1 MEERTMGE
9 PTVAEGSKRD
19 AERARS
25 TELTR
30 LTTWFEAEQGSVV
43 VVHGRRGVGK
53 GRLAED
59 LVREA
64 RNRSGTV
71 VFEARVPELGGRCF
85 HPFAEIAHRAMI
97 WAEQAGLPE
106 AVVDD
111 VYHDLSPVLDY
122 AVADEAE
129 ESPSLDQKLRFF
141 DGFRRLLLAVGE
153 RARVLAVVH
162 DVERADPDTL
172 ELASYLSEELFGD
185 AALDPESAR
194 PGLLLLCCRDD
205 EHTPLEVRDFLEEM
219 LGRPSVRGLRMSGLD
234 LEGLRRYVQSPHVL
248 QKLLAASEGL
258 PQELDALI
266 DSLPSNVEEL
276 FERKMT
282 SMEPLEQSLLAALA
296 VSGRPASSR
305 SLADVLQHPV
315 RTVAK
320 SLSALREQKV
330 LDRRIIDGEFHF
342 SFLRRRDLEVA
353 ERTLGDDE
361 RRRLHQG
368 WANALSKEPEQST
381 TALLAHHQLRSGEP
395 QRGVPL
401 AIQAAETYAVGGAF
415 HAALEMLE
423 EALPHATGELRLS
436 ILNRVTEIAP
446 LVGSP
451 KRALRYVEA
460 WKAALPDDQ
469 QGRALQR
476 EAELLNTVG
485 EYEAALE
492 VLERARARTP
502 ESALVERAKIEAT
515 ASEAHYQHGQREDA
529 EQAGREGL
537 ELLAAAEGAAPGR
550 VKIELLNMLGKIAL
564 AEEDHRRA
572 TQFFENTLENAQ
584 EYGLPD
590 REARALIN
598 LALTRIREGDLA
610 SSERTLEN
618 AIQTARDA
626 GDLVGLAFGYLNLG
640 AVLHQQGMLGRAM
653 TSYRECKS
661 LFRRLGNRTQL
672 ARTLGNFGNIYL
684 ICGDLERAKA
694 HVREAMRLAAQSGV
708 DRVAALGAM
717 VMGAIELEEGHRVE
731 GEKRIREALNLLQR
745 GQSERGLEAHLELG
759 EALIRFGELGP
770 ARSILDE
777 VEGAL
782 SDDAPTAVRGRLEL
796 VRGQLALAERSEAA
810 GARFESAR
818 ETFEQLGRRLMV
830 RDAELGLARAKLATG
845 HRSAA
850 RQHLVAAERLQEAVA
865 RGLPDDV
872 RRHFDG
878 ARPQRA
884 LAEIAAELE
893 GRGVAVPE
901 APTVDP
907 AHPSAAARAT
917 GERRP
922 EWKRRYGSI
931 IGSSPKIL
939 KTFHILD
946 RVAESDGTVLIF
958 GESGTGKEL
967 VAEAIHRNSPRAKGP
982 FVKLNCAALVETLLL
997 SELFGHERGSFT
1009 GAHQRKI
1016 GRFEMAA
1023 SGTLFLDEIGD
1034 ISAKTQVALLRVL
1047 QEREFERVGGGRPI
1061 KVDARIIFATNR
1073 NLPQMVRDGT
1083 FREDLYYRI
1092 RGIQVDLPPLRE
1104 RPEDIPPLAQH
1115 FLAQYGAESG
1125 TVEKRLSPGAAEL
1138 LRRYGWPGNIREL
1151 ENIVRSVA
1159 LFAEGATITE
1169 RDFDEYSEL
1178 FRDGLGELTASD
1190 ASAGS
1195 EAGEARA
1202 KAILHP
1208 VPSPSG
1214 SRAAAP
1220 ADGARPSEGS
1230 PEGRPGESAPTAAG
1244 PTGPGEDR
1252 PPVGGFGAGANGAPG
1267 PSGAAGANG
1276 AAREGAM
1283 ANDVEPNPKDGN
1295 ARDAPEASL
1304 EPGQAIER
1312 ELITQVFDRGVPLP
1326 ELKKMIQQQAI
1337 TRALRMTQGNI
1348 TRAAEMLGM
1357 RRPRLSQIINADD
1370 DLKALCQG
1378 PTK

>member
-1 MEERTMGE
+1 MKDTPMGE
-9 PTVAEGSKRD
+9 TNAAASAPRTEGPRTAELD
-19 AERARS
+19 
-25 TELTR
+25 R
-30 LTTWFEAEQGSVV
+30 LTAWYEAEPGSVV

-53 GRLAED
+53 ARLAAD
-59 LVREA
+59 FVREVAA
-64 RNRSGTV
+64 RPGAV

-85 HPFAEIAHRAMI
+85 HPFAEIAHRAMM

-106 AVVDD
+106 SVVDA
-111 VYHDLSPVLDY
+111 VYADLSPVLDY
-122 AVADEAE
+122 AVAEQVE

-141 DGFRRLLLAVGE
+141 EGFRRLLLAVGE
-153 RARVLAVVH
+153 RARFVAVVH
-162 DVERADPDTL
+162 DLERADPDTL
-172 ELASYLSEELFGD
+172 ELASYLAEELFGD
-185 AALDPESAR
+185 PALDPENAR
-194 PGLLLLCCRDD
+194 PGILLLGCRDD
-205 EHTPLEVRDFLEEM
+205 EQTPNKVRDFLEEM
-219 LGRPSVRGLRMSGLD
+219 LGRPAVKSLRLSGLD
-234 LEGLRRYVQSPHVL
+234 LDGLRRYVQSPHVL

-276 FERKMT
+276 FERKMAE
-282 SMEPLEQSLLAALA
+282 MEALGRSLLSALA
-296 VSGRPASSR
+296 VSGRPSSAR
-305 SLADVLQHPV
+305 SLAEVVQQPV

-320 SLSALREQKV
+320 ALSALREEKV
-330 LDRRIIDGEFHF
+330 LDRRIINGEFHF
-342 SFLRRRDLEVA
+342 NFSRRRDLEVA
-353 ERTLGDDE
+353 ERSLNEDE

-368 WANALSKEPEQST
+368 WASALGKEPEQST
-381 TALLAHHQLRSGEP
+381 AALLAHHQLRSSEP

-423 EALPHATGELRLS
+423 EALPHASGELELS

-485 EYEAALE
+485 EYEAALVALDE
-492 VLERARARTP
+492 ARRRTP
-502 ESALVERAKIEAT
+502 ERALVERAKIEAT
-515 ASEAHYQHGQREDA
+515 ASEAHYQHGQRDDA

-537 ELLAAAEGAAPGR
+537 DLLAAAEGAAPGR

-564 AEEDHRRA
+564 AEEDYRRA
-572 TQFFENTLENAQ
+572 TQFFRNTLENAQ

-610 SSERTLEN
+610 SSEETLES

-640 AVLHQQGMLGRAM
+640 TVLHQQGELGRAIEC
-653 TSYRECKS
+653 YRECKS

-694 HVREAMRLAAQSGV
+694 HVHESCRLAKQSGV

-717 VMGAIELEEGHRVE
+717 VLGAIELEEGHRVE
-731 GEKRIREALNLLQR
+731 GEKRIREALNLLR
-745 GQSERGLEAHLELG
+745 LGQSERGLEAQLELA
-759 EALIRFGELGP
+759 EALIRFGELEP
-770 ARSILDE
+770 SRAILDE
-777 VEGAL
+777 VEAAC
-782 SDDAPTAVRGRLEL
+782 SDATPAAVRGRLDL
-796 VRGQLALAERSEAA
+796 VRGQLALAEGGTDAE
-810 GARFESAR
+810 ARFERAR
-818 ETFEQLGRRLMV
+818 AAFEALGRPLMV
-830 RDAELGLARAKLATG
+830 RDAELGLARVKLREG
-845 HRSAA
+845 QRSQT
-850 RQHLVAAERLQEAVA
+850 RQHLVAAEHIQERVA
-865 RGLPDDV
+865 RGLPADV
-872 RRHFDG
+872 RKHFDQ
-878 ARPQRA
+878 ARPQRV
-884 LAEIAAELE
+884 LSDILAELE
-893 GRGVAVPE
+893 GRSAPSEVATLDVSAASEVGEAVP
-901 APTVDP
+901 
-907 AHPSAAARAT
+907 RK
-917 GERRP
+917 P

-931 IGSSPKIL
+931 IGSSSKIL

-946 RVAESDGTVLIF
+946 RVADSDGTVLIY

-967 VAEAIHRNSPRAKGP
+967 VAEAIHRNSPRSKGP

-1023 SGTLFLDEIGD
+1023 GGTLFLDEIGD
-1034 ISAKTQVALLRVL
+1034 ISPKTQVALLRVL

-1073 NLPQMVRDGT
+1073 NLPQMVRDGG

-1104 RPEDIPPLAQH
+1104 RTEDIPALAQH
-1115 FLAQYGAESG
+1115 FLAQFGAESG
-1125 TVEKRLSPGAAEL
+1125 TVEKRLSPGASEL

-1159 LFAEGATITE
+1159 LFAEAHTITE
-1169 RDFDEYSEL
+1169 RDFDEYGEL
-1178 FRDGLGELTASD
+1178 FQDGLRAISAPAEPAEAPTVDLASGE
-1190 ASAGS
+1190 
-1195 EAGEARA
+1195 
-1202 KAILHP
+1202 
-1208 VPSPSG
+1208 V
-1214 SRAAAP
+1214 RAAF
-1220 ADGARPSEGS
+1220 EGS
-1230 PEGRPGESAPTAAG
+1230 LPAAPGVATADEAAALRFA
-1244 PTGPGEDR
+1244 E
-1252 PPVGGFGAGANGAPG
+1252 ANGARVHG
-1267 PSGAAGANG
+1267 PNG
-1276 AAREGAM
+1276 DTTAEL
-1283 ANDVEPNPKDGN
+1283 DSE
-1295 ARDAPEASL
+1295 
-1304 EPGQAIER
+1304 QAIER
-1312 ELITQVFDRGVPLP
+1312 ELLDQVFAKGVPLP
-1326 ELKKMIQQQAI
+1326 ELKKMIQLQAI
-1337 TRALRMTQGNI
+1337 TRALRMTEGNI
-1348 TRAAEMLGM
+1348 TKAAEMLGM

-1370 DLKALCQG
+1370 DLKALSQG
-1378 PTK
+1378 MSK